1 MAGLGGEMAPSS
13 GRKKSGKKK
22 MRRLGI
28 RIDMT
33 PMVDIAFLLL
43 TFFMLTSVFR
53 RPQTMEIN
61 MPPKEVEVEV
71 AESNLLTLRVVADG
85 NIYWNMGIE
94 PPQPVAF
101 KDLRKLLESFNEAN
115 PKLVTLIK
123 VDRKSKYFNMVDVM
137 DELQLA
143 RVNRFSL
150 AELKQGDFKVLEKA
164 GFL

>member
-1 MAGLGGEMAPSS
+1 
-13 GRKKSGKKK
+13 
-22 MRRLGI
+22 
-28 RIDMT
+28 
-33 PMVDIAFLLL
+33 
-43 TFFMLTSVFR
+43 
-53 RPQTMEIN
+53 

-94 PPQPVAF
+94 PPQAVAF

-150 AELKQGDFKVLEKA
+150 AELKQGDFKALEKA
-164 GFL
+164 GVL

>member
-1 MAGLGGEMAPSS
+1 MAGLGGDIAPSS
-13 GRKKSGKKK
+13 GRRKSGKKK

-28 RIDMT
+28 HLDMT

-85 NIYWNMGIE
+85 NIYWNLGIE
-94 PPQPVAF
+94 TPQPVAF
-101 KDLRKLLESFNEAN
+101 KDLRKLLENFNQAN

-123 VDRKSKYFNMVDVM
+123 VDRKSKYYSMVDVM

-150 AELKQGDFKVLEKA
+150 AELKPGDFKVLEKA
-164 GFL
+164 GLL

>member
-22 MRRLGI
+22 IRRLGI
-28 RIDMT
+28 HIDMT

-61 MPPKEVEVEV
+61 MPPKDVEVEV
-71 AESNLLTLRVVADG
+71 GESNLLTLRVISDG
-85 NIYWNMGIE
+85 AIFWNMGIE
-94 PPQPVAF
+94 APAPVEF
-101 KDLRKLLESFNEAN
+101 KDLRRLLEERNALN

-123 VDRKSKYFNMVDVM
+123 VDRKSKYYNMVDVM

-150 AELKQGDFKVLEKA
+150 AEMKPVDFRVLEKA
-164 GFL
+164 GWL

>member
-1 MAGLGGEMAPSS
+1 MAGLGGDIAPSS

-61 MPPKEVEVEV
+61 MPPKDVEVEV
-71 AESNLLTLRVVADG
+71 GESNLLTLRVVADG
-85 NIYWNMGIE
+85 AIFWNMGIE
-94 PPQPVAF
+94 TPQKVEF
-101 KDLRKLLESFNEAN
+101 KDLRRLLEERNAFN

-123 VDRKSKYFNMVDVM
+123 VDRKSKYHYMVDVM
-137 DELQLA
+137 DELQMA

-150 AELKQGDFKVLEKA
+150 AEMRAVDFRVLERA
-164 GFL
+164 ALL

>member
-71 AESNLLTLRVVADG
+71 AESNLLTLRVIADG
-85 NIYWNMGIE
+85 SIYWNMGIE
-94 PPQPVAF
+94 PPQAVAF
-101 KDLRKLLESFNEAN
+101 KDLRKLLEDFNQAN

-150 AELKQGDFKVLEKA
+150 AELKPVDFKVLERA

>member
-1 MAGLGGEMAPSS
+1 MAGLGGEMAPAS
-13 GRKKSGKKK
+13 GKKKSGKKK

-61 MPPKEVEVEV
+61 MPPKDVEVEV
-71 AESNLLTLRVVADG
+71 GESNLLTLRVISDG
-85 NIYWNMGIE
+85 TIFWNMGIE
-94 PPQPVAF
+94 APQKVEF
-101 KDLRKLLESFNEAN
+101 KDLRRLLEERNESN

-123 VDRKSKYFNMVDVM
+123 VDRKSKYSHMVDVM
-137 DELQLA
+137 DELQMA

-150 AELKQGDFKVLEKA
+150 AEMKPVDFRVLEKA
-164 GFL
+164 ALL

>member
-13 GRKKSGKKK
+13 GRKKGGKKK

-94 PPQPVAF
+94 PPQAVAF
-101 KDLRKLLESFNEAN
+101 KDLRKLLETFNEAN

-164 GFL
+164 GVL